1 MNDIILY
8 GDNMKINNKEFLNY
22 MVSKELRNIS
32 FIETIKINKKSISI
46 KLNKDSENFV
56 FNDFFTKQSLYNM
69 VIFYLSLYI
78 KDNDIDMPTDIDY
91 LKYKYNKVNYI

>member
-1 MNDIILY
+1 MNDIVLY

-22 MVSKELRNIS
+22 MISKEISNIS
-32 FIETIKINKKSISI
+32 FIEAIKINKKSISI
-46 KLNKDSENFV
+46 KLNNNECFI

-69 VIFYLSLYI
+69 IIHYLSLYI

>member
-22 MVSKELRNIS
+22 MISKEISNIS
-32 FIETIKINKKSISI
+32 FIEAIKINKKSISI
-46 KLNKDSENFV
+46 KLNNNECFI

-69 VIFYLSLYI
+69 VIHYLSLYI
-78 KDNDIDMPTDIDY
+78 KDNNINIPNDIDY

>member
-8 GDNMKINNKEFLNY
+8 GDNMKINNKDFLNY
-22 MVSKELRNIS
+22 MISKEISNIS
-32 FIETIKINKKSISI
+32 FIEAIKINKKSISI
-46 KLNKDSENFV
+46 KLNNNECFI

-69 VIFYLSLYI
+69 IIFYLSLYI

>member
-1 MNDIILY
+1 
-8 GDNMKINNKEFLNY
+8 
-22 MVSKELRNIS
+22 MVSKEKSNIS

-46 KLNKDSENFV
+46 KLNKDIECFV

-78 KDNDIDMPTDIDY
+78 KDNNIDTPDDIDY
-91 LKYKYNKVNYI
+91 LKYKYSKVNYI

>member
-22 MVSKELRNIS
+22 MVSKELKNIS
-32 FIETIKINKKSISI
+32 FIEAIKINKKSISI
-46 KLNKDSENFV
+46 KLNKDSKNFV

-78 KDNDIDMPTDIDY
+78 KDNNIDMPTDTDY

>member
-22 MVSKELRNIS
+22 MISKEISNIS
-32 FIETIKINKKSISI
+32 FIEAIKINKKSISI
-46 KLNKDSENFV
+46 KLNNNECFI

-78 KDNDIDMPTDIDY
+78 KDNNIDMPTDIDY

>member
-1 MNDIILY
+1 
-8 GDNMKINNKEFLNY
+8 MKINNKEFLNY
-22 MVSKELRNIS
+22 MVSKEISNIS
-32 FIETIKINKKSISI
+32 FIEAIKINKKSISI
-46 KLNKDSENFV
+46 KLDKDMECFI

>member
-1 MNDIILY
+1 
-8 GDNMKINNKEFLNY
+8 MKINNKEFLNY
-22 MVSKELRNIS
+22 MVSKELSNIS
-32 FIETIKINKKSISI
+32 FIEAIKINKKSISI
-46 KLNKDSENFV
+46 KLNKDVECFV

-91 LKYKYNKVNYI
+91 LKYKYSKVNYI

>member
-1 MNDIILY
+1 
-8 GDNMKINNKEFLNY
+8 MKINNKEFLNY
-22 MVSKELRNIS
+22 MVSKEKSNIS
-32 FIETIKINKKSISI
+32 FIETIKINIKSISI
-46 KLNKDSENFV
+46 KLNKDIECFV

-91 LKYKYNKVNYI
+91 LKYKYSKVNYI

>member
-1 MNDIILY
+1 
-8 GDNMKINNKEFLNY
+8 MKINNKEFLNY
-22 MVSKELRNIS
+22 MISKEISNIS
-32 FIETIKINKKSISI
+32 FIEAIKINKKSISI
-46 KLNKDSENFV
+46 KLNNNECFI

-91 LKYKYNKVNYI
+91 LKCKYNKVNYI

>member
-1 MNDIILY
+1 
-8 GDNMKINNKEFLNY
+8 MKINNKEFLNY
-22 MVSKELRNIS
+22 MASKEISNIS
-32 FIETIKINKKSISI
+32 FIEAIKINKKSISI
-46 KLNKDSENFV
+46 KLNKDVACFV

-78 KDNDIDMPTDIDY
+78 KDNDIDIPTDIDY

>member
-22 MVSKELRNIS
+22 MISKEISNIS
-32 FIETIKINKKSISI
+32 FIEAIKINKKSISI
-46 KLNKDSENFV
+46 KLNNNECFI

>member
-1 MNDIILY
+1 MIT
-8 GDNMKINNKEFLNY
+8 KEK
-22 MVSKELRNIS
+22 SNIS
-32 FIETIKINKKSISI
+32 FIEAIKINKKSISI
-46 KLNKDSENFV
+46 KLNDVECFV

-91 LKYKYNKVNYI
+91 LKHKYSKVNYI

>member
-22 MVSKELRNIS
+22 MVSKEASNIS
-32 FIETIKINKKSISI
+32 FIKTVKINKKSISI
-46 KLNKDSENFV
+46 KLDNNSFI

-69 VIFYLSLYI
+69 IIHYLSLYI
-78 KDNDIDMPTDIDY
+78 KDNNINTPNDIDY
-91 LKYKYNKVNYI
+91 LKHKYSKVNYI

>member
-8 GDNMKINNKEFLNY
+8 GDNMKINNKEFLKY
-22 MVSKELRNIS
+22 MVAKETSNIS
-32 FIETIKINKKSISI
+32 FIKAIKINKKSISI
-46 KLNKDSENFV
+46 KLDNNSFI

-69 VIFYLSLYI
+69 IIHYLSLYI
-78 KDNDIDMPTDIDY
+78 KDNNINIPNDIDY